1 MLEEKI
7 LDDYKQAMKDRQAL
21 KISVLSFL
29 RAEILNLAVAM
40 KKNKLEDIEVISVIR
55 KQIKQRQDSIEQF
68 NKGGRE
74 DLADKE
80 NKELEI
86 LKVYLP
92 KELSGDEINKIIGE
106 VIALTA
112 AYGMKDMGK
121 VMKEVNARIAGQ
133 ADGKLIS
140 DLVKERLTIQKNA

>member
-7 LDDYKQAMKDRQAL
+7 LDDYKQAMKSREAL
-21 KISVLSFL
+21 KVSVLSFL
-29 RAEILNLAVAM
+29 RAEIISLAVAR
-40 KKNKLEDIEVISVIR
+40 KKNKLDDVEVVGVVR

-68 NKGGRE
+68 NKGGRH

-86 LKVYLP
+86 LKLYLP
-92 KELSGDEINKIIGE
+92 EELSQDEIEKIIGE
-106 VIALTA
+106 VISLTGA
-112 AYGMKDMGK
+112 QGMKDMGR
-121 VMKEVNARIAGQ
+121 VMKEVNAKISGQ

-140 DLVKERLTIQKNA
+140 GLVKGRLTV

>member
-1 MLEEKI
+1 MLEERI
-7 LDDYKQAMKDRQAL
+7 FDDYKQAMKDRQAL
-21 KISVLSFL
+21 KVSVLSFL
-29 RAEILNLAVAM
+29 RAEILNLSVA
-40 KKNKLEDIEVISVIR
+40 KKKDKLEDSEVISVVR

-68 NKGGRE
+68 NKGGRG

-80 NKELEI
+80 NKELDI

-92 KELSGDEINKIIGE
+92 KELSADEINKIIGE

-112 AYGMKDMGK
+112 AQGMKDMGK
-121 VMKEVNARIAGQ
+121 VMKEVNAKIAGQ

-140 DLVKERLTIQKNA
+140 DLVKGRLMAQESA